1 MTCYSKIEALF
12 ILYPKKRS
20 QYPFMLGLRK
30 DTVVVA
36 YAFHP
41 NTQETET
48 SGSLRVQ
55 GQPGLQRVPGKSC
68 LEYYTQYLYFLK

>member
-1 MTCYSKIEALF
+1 
-12 ILYPKKRS
+12 
-20 QYPFMLGLRK
+20 MLGLRK